1 MAHPVLGPIAAS
13 YGLRRTLVFL
23 SFKKSSLTHI
33 LLTTKNQIDGTK
45 GNSPDNMVLRVF
57 LQEVIYIKEWMVYPK
72 VIACI
77 VIHCLLI
84 YLSARFNEGMP
95 CSTINS
101 TKCLVSTI
109 LHIPIYLSKTKH
121 PLVVKNIAE
130 IFNLRLPKPELNN
143 VWNLDILVR
152 YLKGLRR

>member
-1 MAHPVLGPIAAS
+1 
-13 YGLRRTLVFL
+13 
-23 SFKKSSLTHI
+23 
-33 LLTTKNQIDGTK
+33 
-45 GNSPDNMVLRVF
+45 
-57 LQEVIYIKEWMVYPK
+57 MVYPK

-101 TKCLVSTI
+101 AKCLVSTI

-121 PLVVKNIAE
+121 PLVMKNIAE

-152 YLKGLRR
+152 YLKGLGG

>member
-1 MAHPVLGPIAAS
+1 
-13 YGLRRTLVFL
+13 
-23 SFKKSSLTHI
+23 
-33 LLTTKNQIDGTK
+33 
-45 GNSPDNMVLRVF
+45 MVLKVF
-57 LQEVIYIKEWMVYPK
+57 LQEFMYIKEWMVYPK

-77 VIHCLLI
+77 VIHYLLI
-84 YLSARFNEGMP
+84 YLSARFNEGMT

-109 LHIPIYLSKTKH
+109 LHILIYLSKTKH
-121 PLVVKNIAE
+121 PLVMKNIAE

-152 YLKGLRR
+152 YLKGLGG